1 MADDTHSRFATVSHL
16 QFKILISCSWPYD
29 KTYDTHSFV
38 GQGNMTTLGWKCH
51 TRPAPL
57 CDILASGSSYFH
69 VPLTTVRHLLNVFKW
84 VIWVMKAK
92 CVFTG
97 KDLGL
102 KWWVRYTDKIWSLKL
117 KTICRRVDDSVASC
131 RFATWV
137 HGYGNRIISERTSV
151 VRSCSWWPFWSW
163 TLRVIC

>member
-1 MADDTHSRFATVSHL
+1 MSHEACAIVWHFSLGFVIFPCPTHL
-16 QFKILISCSWPYD
+16 
-29 KTYDTHSFV
+29 
-38 GQGNMTTLGWKCH
+38 
-51 TRPAPL
+51 
-57 CDILASGSSYFH
+57 
-69 VPLTTVRHLLNVFKW
+69 RHLLNVFKW

-102 KWWVRYTDKIWSLKL
+102 KWWVRYTDKIWSLNVL

-151 VRSCSWWPFWSW
+151 VRSCSWWP
-163 TLRVIC
+163 LRVIAGLGSWHSSLKRLNCFKRIAASCDSLFANIQFPPARSLEKVNFTV